1 MTPATTTRRRKLGQ
15 HIRVG
20 DSLWFAA
27 DSHRITRLERYDTSR
42 LRDAYPAGARMAFV
56 ADDDGPFMVI
66 ANDAYYPVA
75 A

>member
-20 DSLWFAA
+20 DSLWFALA
-27 DSHRITRLERYDTSR
+27 SYRITRLDSHSTSR
-42 LRDAYPAGARMAFV
+42 LRDVYPAGARMAFV
-56 ADDDGPFMVI
+56 EGYDGPFIVL
-66 ANDAYYPVA
+66 ANDRYYHVA